1 MHSIFSINYS
11 NAPPPSLPVL
21 YLSYPNVLFLKAAYS
36 FLSYRDV
43 TLKLYH
49 SLELEKLYI
58 SLLSGYHSRYIQW
71 WDSSYVSLTATC
83 QGICFVHPVPM
94 STSHPRTSIGTKAAT
109 IQGKTSSEHKS
120 SDLSGKIMYRL
131 LILRYVDESYPY
143 CWFVSLR
150 LVTWLSIQLK
160 QPEALFKDLYSSRS
174 EKTS

>member
-1 MHSIFSINYS
+1 
-11 NAPPPSLPVL
+11 
-21 YLSYPNVLFLKAAYS
+21 
-36 FLSYRDV
+36 
-43 TLKLYH
+43 
-49 SLELEKLYI
+49 
-58 SLLSGYHSRYIQW
+58 
-71 WDSSYVSLTATC
+71 
-83 QGICFVHPVPM
+83 M

-120 SDLSGKIMYRL
+120 NDLSGKIMYRL

-150 LVTWLSIQLK
+150 LVTWLSILLK

>member
-1 MHSIFSINYS
+1 MTIDKWHKRGIN
-11 NAPPPSLPVL
+11 PD
-21 YLSYPNVLFLKAAYS
+21 PN
-36 FLSYRDV
+36 D
-43 TLKLYH
+43 T
-49 SLELEKLYI
+49 I
-58 SLLSGYHSRYIQW
+58 
-71 WDSSYVSLTATC
+71 LT
-83 QGICFVHPVPM
+83 Q
-94 STSHPRTSIGTKAAT
+94 IGTKAAT

-120 SDLSGKIMYRL
+120 NDLSGKIMYRL